1 MHDQRFAKGAG
12 LADQYAAALAQRTI
26 NGLDDTGL
34 AFAFG
39 AGPVLPAGQHLC
51 IGFPL
56 IGKIPEVV

>member
-39 AGPVLPAGQHLC
+39 AA
-51 IGFPL
+51 PL
-56 IGKIPEVV
+56 HRLSIDR